1 LDLRTALSKVS
12 DHSLLYQY
20 LSQADALKTG
30 EILKTD
36 ARTNLLNLMGWPQ
49 PIYYHHD
56 LVLRADGEKLAKRNL
71 DTSLEHLRSHGQS
84 LEEIKQLSA
93 YTL

>member
-1 LDLRTALSKVS
+1 
-12 DHSLLYQY
+12 
-20 LSQADALKTG
+20 
-30 EILKTD
+30 
-36 ARTNLLNLMGWPQ
+36 MGWPQ